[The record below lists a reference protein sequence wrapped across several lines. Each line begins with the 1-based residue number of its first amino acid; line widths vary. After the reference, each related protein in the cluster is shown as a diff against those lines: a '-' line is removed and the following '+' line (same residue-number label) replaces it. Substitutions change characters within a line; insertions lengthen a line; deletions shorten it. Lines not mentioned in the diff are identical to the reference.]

1 MFPQLRSM
9 IELILS
15 YLVAFAGC
23 YLIIPSVIN
32 VAKVKQLFGDIND
45 RSSHTVKTPPLGGVA
60 IFVGFIFSLVYFIPY
75 HVFKDLQYTL
85 CGFIIIF
92 IIGFKDDIIPMSPYK
107 KLLGQIM
114 AALVVMLKSGI
125 KFEILTHF
133 FGANPIINTISVL
146 ITLLSILVIINGFNL
161 IDGINGLSG
170 STTVLISLTLGFWF
184 YLMKNEA
191 LAIMSFCLA
200 GAVSGFLRFNFSP
213 AQIFM
218 GDTGALLCG
227 LVTSILIIQ
236 FVNMNYEFPN
246 NTYTSTASPV
256 MAFGILILPLFDT
269 ARVIVIR
276 FLKKKPIF
284 SADRLHLHHLLLD
297 SGYSHMQ
304 ATGILTLMSTFFIML
319 VFLFKDLKS
328 YQLLGLI
335 ILLLFVLGVL
345 FTWKHKPIS
354 K

>member
-1 MFPQLRSM
+1 M

-32 VAKVKQLFGDIND
+32 VAKVKHLFGDIND

-75 HVFKDLQYTL
+75 YVFKDLQYTL

-92 IIGFKDDIIPMSPYK
+92 LIGFKDDIIPMTPFK

-125 KFEILTHF
+125 KFQILIHF
-133 FGANPIINTISVL
+133 FGENPFVNVVSIL
-146 ITLLSILVIINGFNL
+146 ITLFTILIIINGFNL

-170 STTVLISLTLGFWF
+170 ATTVLVSITLGFWF

-191 LAIMSFCLA
+191 LAIMAFCLA
-200 GAVSGFLRFNFSP
+200 GAVSGFLRYNFTP

-236 FVNMNYEFPN
+236 FVNMNYQYPN
-246 NTYTSTASPV
+246 NAYTSTASPV

-269 ARVIVIR
+269 ARVIIIR
-276 FLKKKPIF
+276 FLKKKSIF
-284 SADRLHLHHLLLD
+284 SADRLHIHHLLLD

-304 ATGILTLMSTFFIML
+304 ATGILTLLSSLFIML

-335 ILLLFVLGVL
+335 ILVLFTLGVL
-345 FTWKHKPIS
+345 FTWKHKPS
-354 K
+354 VKY